1 MNEYWKEGGVIVKKI
16 AGNQGENINR
26 GNMENL
32 IKLFKRL
39 DISNW
44 FKSVANK
51 YCEDDE
57 AKDIGVHLFVYCHTS
72 NF

>member
-1 MNEYWKEGGVIVKKI
+1 MLKKI
-16 AGNQGENINR
+16 AGNLGGNINR

-32 IKLFKRL
+32 IKIFKGL

-44 FKSVANK
+44 FKSADNK

-57 AKDIGVHLFVYCHTS
+57 AKDIGVHLFVYCRTS